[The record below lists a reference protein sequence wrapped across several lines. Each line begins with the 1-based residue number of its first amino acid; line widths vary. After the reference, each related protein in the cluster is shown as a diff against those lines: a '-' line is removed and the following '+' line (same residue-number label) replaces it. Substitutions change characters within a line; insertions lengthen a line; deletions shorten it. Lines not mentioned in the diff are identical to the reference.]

1 MVSAAKVM
9 RQGFAA
15 DSGEGQVRMGATA
28 AFNRGAGSLG
38 MASQHVLDVEGLLAP
53 IAGDSPCGVDLKW
66 DPVYDLIK
74 AARQQVDR
82 GMIEADQPVTANWPL
97 VVELTGEALA
107 GRSKDLMLAGWL
119 TEALVHLDGFSGLTD
134 GLKLIDGLLDRY
146 WEEVYPRV
154 EDGDLE
160 ARVAPLAWLTEAD
173 RGAKL
178 PNNLR
183 ESPLAPGEDEGQPYS
198 WVYWKSRYVTKGE
211 KEDEEAF
218 ARRKEQADV
227 RSRRFEE
234 AVAAT
239 PLAYYVELR
248 RTMQECSQELA
259 QLDRKLDER
268 FGKAAPG
275 TTAFKQALADCE
287 ALVRRILKD
296 KGGAEMDSTDTS
308 GEEQAQGSNGEPRRI
323 GGPIGSRD
331 EAFRRLAE
339 VAAYLRRTEPQ
350 SPVPLLIDRAVSWGQ
365 MPFEQLLMEL
375 IKDSS
380 LRSQVGEVLGLRRD
394 EG

>member
-1 MVSAAKVM
+1 
-9 RQGFAA
+9 
-15 DSGEGQVRMGATA
+15 
-28 AFNRGAGSLG
+28 
-38 MASQHVLDVEGLLAP
+38 
-53 IAGDSPCGVDLKW
+53 
-66 DPVYDLIK
+66 
-74 AARQQVDR
+74 
-82 GMIEADQPVTANWPL
+82 
-97 VVELTGEALA
+97 
-107 GRSKDLMLAGWL
+107 
-119 TEALVHLDGFSGLTD
+119 
-134 GLKLIDGLLDRY
+134 
-146 WEEVYPRV
+146 
-154 EDGDLE
+154 
-160 ARVAPLAWLTEAD
+160 
-173 RGAKL
+173 
-178 PNNLR
+178 
-183 ESPLAPGEDEGQPYS
+183 
-198 WVYWKSRYVTKGE
+198 VTKGE
-211 KEDEEAF
+211 KEDEESF

-234 AVAAT
+234 AVVAT

-248 RTMQECSQELA
+248 RTMQECSEELA
-259 QLDRKLDER
+259 HLDRKLDER

-296 KGGAEMDSTDTS
+296 KGGAEMDSTEATDG

-380 LRSQVGEVLGLRRD
+380 LRSQVGEVLGLRRE